1 MDELTDEEIEK
12 YIPYKKEIQDIL
24 EEEGLVEPLTFENG
38 EETLCQCATAEE
50 VFTAGCRYVIGRMKQ
65 EGLL

>member
-24 EEEGLVEPLTFENG
+24 EEEGLIEPLTFENG
-38 EETLCQCATAEE
+38 EETLYQCATAEE

>member
-12 YIPYKKEIQDIL
+12 YIPYRSEIQNIL
-24 EEEGLVEPLTFENG
+24 EEEGMVEPITFENG
-38 EETLCQCATAEE
+38 VESLCQCATSEE

>member
-12 YIPYKKEIQDIL
+12 YIPYRKEIQDIL
-24 EEEGLVEPLTFENG
+24 EEEGLAENRTNSAG
-38 EETLCQCATAEE
+38 EEQLVQVSTAEE

>member
-12 YIPYKKEIQDIL
+12 YIPYRSEIQNIL
-24 EEEGLVEPLTFENG
+24 EEEGLVITRIDDNGSEN
-38 EETLCQCATAEE
+38 LCQCSTADE